1 MYNEEAGTMD
11 VLIPADSPLG
21 LFAHELKHA
30 YQFEKGELSAGP
42 VHGGMG
48 NFLYDFTDEKANM
61 NEARCLDIM
70 YRIGKVETP
79 IKAYPVKV

>member
-1 MYNEEAGTMD
+1 MD

-30 YQFEKGELSAGP
+30 YQFEKGELGANPLGKGS
-42 VHGGMG
+42 
-48 NFLYDFTDEKANM
+48 NFYMILRMKKQLM